1 MTLRARRVR
10 LEGFGRDRA
19 RQLERA
25 AARHGALHASE
36 ELVVCAFGEAASIPL
51 ERGLADVT
59 SPDRVAGALEG
70 IELEGDD
77 GPGGSGVVALGS
89 LPFDAMASGEL
100 FVPKLVCA
108 WQPAGAS
115 AWITEVGEAVR
126 LHPAAAMHAIV
137 AGDDRR
143 VPQQAID
150 SIVEEP
156 SGAAYAAAV
165 ATCVARI
172 KAGDAEKVV
181 LARRL
186 LGLATQPIDVAALAR
201 ALHATE
207 PSCTLYAFPHG
218 ERRFV
223 GASPE
228 LLLATSGG
236 AVAAH
241 PLAGTVPL
249 SAEGDAADHFAWLLA
264 SAKNLAEHR
273 LVVDDIIER
282 LSGLCDAVGAPATP
296 DIVRLSTVA
305 HLGTWVDGK
314 LSGRHDARTAVRAL
328 AAVHPT
334 PAVGGVPRESALELI
349 GELESGPRGPWA
361 GPVGW
366 VDADGTSTWTLGLR
380 GLCVSG
386 VDFEAWGGAG
396 IVVDSE
402 PESELVE
409 TTVKLASVLRAFS
422 G

>member
-1 MTLRARRVR
+1 MNLHARRVR

-25 AARHGALHASE
+25 AARHGSLHASD
-36 ELVVCAFGEAASIPL
+36 ELVVCAFGQAAAITL
-51 ERGLADVT
+51 DKGLADVT
-59 SPDRVAGALEG
+59 APARVGDALEAV
-70 IELEGDD
+70 ELEGVD

-89 LPFDAMASGEL
+89 LPFDAGARGEL
-100 FVPKLVCA
+100 LVPSLLCA

-115 AWITEVGEAVR
+115 AWITEIGDGAR
-126 LHPAAAMHAIV
+126 LHPAAAMHAII

-143 VPQQAID
+143 VPHQMID
-150 SIVEEP
+150 TVTEHP
-156 SGAAYAAAV
+156 VGADYADAV
-165 ATCVARI
+165 TACVARI
-172 KAGDAEKVV
+172 RSGDAEKVV

-186 LGLATQPIDVAALAR
+186 LGRATQPIDVAALAR

-207 PSCTLYAFPHG
+207 PSCTLYAYPHG
-218 ERRFV
+218 GSRFV

-249 SAEGDAADHFAWLLA
+249 SAADNATDQIAWLRG

-273 LVVDDIIER
+273 LVVEDIVAR
-282 LSGLCDAVGAPATP
+282 LSELCDAIGAPATP
-296 DIVRLSTVA
+296 EVVRLTTVA
-305 HLGTWVDGK
+305 HLGTWIDGK
-314 LSGRHDARTAVRAL
+314 LSGRHDAHAAMRAL

-334 PAVGGVPRESALELI
+334 PAVGGVPRDAALALI
-349 GELESGPRGPWA
+349 SELETGPRGPWA

-380 GLCVSG
+380 GLCVDG
-386 VDFEAWGGAG
+386 ADFEAWGGAG
-396 IVVDSE
+396 IVADSE
-402 PESELVE
+402 PQSELDE

-422 G
+422 P